1 MSFHPQTPQSPSQF
15 SPGTSDPASSM
26 NSSAPSSTTTLPTPA
41 HSVNGS
47 ASQPSDMSQDIVMGD
62 DSPHKRKR
70 MLEDLGDREQ
80 KKVHIED
87 SKTGIEALH
96 LDVGEKY
103 LLCQTPHDER
113 LPRITE
119 DLFEMFNLTGIAA
132 EVAREKPN
140 GEKNALR
147 KTYKGQIKRL
157 GILGRFDSVAQDW
170 DAPTDADA
178 GDKKRE
184 VYHGFRELLEMP
196 DAEFWNSR
204 QDPITNGLSG
214 TVKSILNRATT
225 MAKGPI
231 PIKEWDSSVL
241 GDLTPGNVEAL
252 KQGLAGK
259 ATAPGTPSATT
270 PNPFARKQQQAA
282 PGAVRPQRTTKKR
295 GYGENTYEGYGEGFP
310 DDGYSTGDGDDRGGQ
325 KRRKKVGDASSGPSM
340 PVSNL
345 SQDGGN
351 GQAAFPNTMRPQGYG
366 SSAVGA

>member
-15 SPGTSDPASSM
+15 SPGTSDLTSSM
-26 NSSAPSSTTTLPTPA
+26 NSTVPSTTTTLPTPA

-62 DSPHKRKR
+62 DTPHKRKR
-70 MLEDLGDREQ
+70 PLEDLGDREQ

-103 LLCQTPHDER
+103 LLCQTPHHER

-147 KTYKGQIKRL
+147 KTYKGQIKKL

-170 DAPTDADA
+170 DAPRESD

-184 VYHGFRELLEMP
+184 AYHGFRELLEIP
-196 DAEFWNSR
+196 DAEFWGTR
-204 QDPITNGLSG
+204 QDPITNGLSSA
-214 TVKSILNRATT
+214 VKFNLSKATA

-231 PIKEWDSSVL
+231 PAKDWDSSVL
-241 GDLTPGNVEAL
+241 GDIPPGGIEAL

-270 PNPFARKQQQAA
+270 PNPFMRKQQQGP

-325 KRRKKVGDASSGPSM
+325 KRRKKVSSAAALPSM
-340 PVSNL
+340 CL
-345 SQDGGN
+345 SDPLQDGGN
-351 GQAAFPNTMRPQGYG
+351 GQVFPNAMRPQGYG
-366 SSAVGA
+366 AVGA

>member
-1 MSFHPQTPQSPSQF
+1 MSFHPRTPQSPSQF
-15 SPGTSDPASSM
+15 SPGTSDPASSI

-47 ASQPSDMSQDIVMGD
+47 ASQPSDMSQDIIMGD

-70 MLEDLGDREQ
+70 PLEDLGDREQ

-103 LLCQTPHDER
+103 LLCQTPHHER

-119 DLFEMFNLTGIAA
+119 DLFEMFSLTGIAA

-147 KTYKGQIKRL
+147 KTYKGQIKKL
-157 GILGRFDSVAQDW
+157 GILGRFDSVAQEW
-170 DAPTDADA
+170 DAPRED

-184 VYHGFRELLEMP
+184 AYHGFRELLEIP

-214 TVKSILNRATT
+214 TVKSLLGRATT
-225 MAKGPI
+225 MVKGPI
-231 PIKEWDSSVL
+231 PVKDWDSSVL
-241 GDLTPGNVEAL
+241 GDLATGSVEAL
-252 KQGLAGK
+252 RQGLAGK

-270 PNPFARKQQQAA
+270 PNPFARKQQQTA
-282 PGAVRPQRTTKKR
+282 PGAVRPQRTKKR
-295 GYGENTYEGYGEGFP
+295 GYGDNSFEGYGEGFP

-325 KRRKKVGDASSGPSM
+325 KRRKKVGDASSGPPIS
-340 PVSNL
+340 VSDS
-345 SQDGGN
+345 SQDSGN
-351 GQAAFPNTMRPQGYG
+351 GQAFPNTMRPQGYG

>member
-1 MSFHPQTPQSPSQF
+1 MSFHPRTPQSPSQF
-15 SPGTSDPASSM
+15 SPGTSDLTSSM
-26 NSSAPSSTTTLPTPA
+26 NSTVPSTTTTLPTPA

-70 MLEDLGDREQ
+70 SLEDLGDREQ
-80 KKVHIED
+80 KKAHIED

-103 LLCQTPHDER
+103 LLCQTPHHER

-147 KTYKGQIKRL
+147 KTYKGQIKKL

-170 DAPTDADA
+170 DAPRESD

-184 VYHGFRELLEMP
+184 VYHGFRELLEIP
-196 DAEFWNSR
+196 DAEFWGTR
-204 QDPITNGLSG
+204 QDPITNGLSS
-214 TVKSILNRATT
+214 TVKFNLSKATA

-231 PIKEWDSSVL
+231 PVKDWDSAVL
-241 GDLTPGNVEAL
+241 GDIPPGGMDAL

-270 PNPFARKQQQAA
+270 PNPFMRKQQQGP
-282 PGAVRPQRTTKKR
+282 PGAVRPQRTKKR

-325 KRRKKVGDASSGPSM
+325 KRRKKVGSAAALPS
-340 PVSNL
+340 L
-345 SQDGGN
+345 SLSDPLQDGGS
-351 GQAAFPNTMRPQGYG
+351 GQVFPNTMRPQGYG
-366 SSAVGA
+366 AVGA